1 MKIGTTGGDKET
13 LLDHPLDIGLEEMHL
28 TPDECRIKCE
38 THPECKSFEY
48 SENKKNCVLR
58 RVNIR
63 DKTKPKDYQF
73 EDYRWC
79 SKSNKLILE

>member
-1 MKIGTTGGDKET
+1 MKIGTFGDAST
-13 LLDHPLDIGLEEMHL
+13 LLKHQLDIGLEDTYL
-28 TPDECRIKCE
+28 TADECIVKCDM
-38 THPECKSFEY
+38 HPECKSFEY
-48 SENKKNCVLR
+48 SENKMNCVLR

-79 SKSNKLILE
+79 SKSNKLIVE